1 MNWIPLGHVIRYLS
15 NPDSVSF
22 KCPFCGYELYTLY
35 GLGVTNECPSCGT
48 KLTFEDKNLQKLA
61 EDFGKRR
68 AKGTMI
74 VSDGYTVEYFPK
86 NNQIV
91 ITLPQTFK
99 TISNTVQMVVN
110 RKVDITND
118 DLVPIMSLVKYI
130 CEG

>member
-1 MNWIPLGHVIRYLS
+1 M
-15 NPDSVSF
+15 
-22 KCPFCGYELYTLY
+22 
-35 GLGVTNECPSCGT
+35 
-48 KLTFEDKNLQKLA
+48 
-61 EDFGKRR
+61 
-68 AKGTMI
+68 MI
-74 VSDGYTVEYFPK
+74 ASDGYTVEYFPK